1 MSSITKRIRLWDG
14 PTRIF
19 HWTLLLAVATS
30 IVTAQL
36 GGNWMNVHGK
46 AGLCVGGLLVFR
58 LVWGFVGNHYAR
70 FTSFV
75 PMPAQVLAYL
85 RGSWQGLGHNPLGA
99 LSVLGLLTL
108 LALQVGTG
116 IFGNDEIA
124 FTGPWADRVS
134 EELSLW
140 LTHWHHRLGNLLYVL
155 VALHVGAILFYRLVR
170 RHDLIRP
177 MVTGYLEVQAE
188 QAVPEERRA
197 GWAAVAVAVVLALLT
212 VLALSGSLFK

>member
-1 MSSITKRIRLWDG
+1 MNTATKRIRLWDG

-19 HWTLLLAVATS
+19 HWLLLLAVATS

-70 FTSFV
+70 FSSFV
-75 PMPAQVLAYL
+75 PMPAQVLGYL

-134 EELSLW
+134 EELSLG
-140 LTHWHHRLGNLLYVL
+140 LTGWHHRFGKLLYVL
-155 VALHVGAILFYRLVR
+155 VGLHMAAIAFYRLVR
-170 RHDLIRP
+170 RHDLVRP
-177 MVTGYLEVQAE
+177 MVTGYLD
-188 QAVPEERRA
+188 VPAQQSVPDERRA
-197 GWAAVAVAVVLALLT
+197 SWLALAVASVLAVVAVLV
-212 VLALSGSLFK
+212 LSGSLFK